1 MLPEDPFWLTITLL
15 AMPAAGSLIGG
26 LLAEAFTISRRTLS
40 LALHGVAG
48 ILLAVVGIELMPVVL
63 AAGDTWFYILMFM
76 AGALFTLAIDWAT
89 EFTRKLLGRETPEDA
104 SRTHEPAYPCRRPG
118 KHPVGASGA
127 SRSAA
132 IVIFIGVAIDF
143 VTDGLL
149 IVSGADVSR
158 DIAVLLGIALFAAD
172 SPEAFATI
180 ANMKA
185 GGSSRRL
192 RLFLTLSFPVVLIGG
207 GLFGEWLLRGAPSV
221 VQISVLAFTAG
232 IILTLVESQIIPETF
247 EKWEGKTATL
257 TLVGSFIL
265 FGAISAYLG

>member
-1 MLPEDPFWLTITLL
+1 MLPDDPFWLTIALL
-15 AMPAAGSLIGG
+15 AMPAAGSFIGG
-26 LLAEAFTISRRTLS
+26 LLAEAVTISRRTLS

-48 ILLAVVGIELMPVVL
+48 ILLAVVGVELMPLVL
-63 AAGDTWFYILMFM
+63 EAGNTWFYALMFM
-76 AGALFTLAIDWAT
+76 AGALFTLAVDWTT
-89 EFTRKLLGRETPEDA
+89 EFTRKLLGGETP
-104 SRTHEPAYPCRRPG
+104 HEGSDTQQPPYPCRRPG

-127 SRSAA
+127 ARGAA

-158 DIAVLLGIALFAAD
+158 DVAVLLGIALFAAD

-185 GGSSRRL
+185 GGSSRKTRL
-192 RLFLTLSFPVVLIGG
+192 LLTFSFPVILIGG
-207 GLFGEWLLRGAPSV
+207 GLLGEWLLRGAPTV

-265 FGAISAYLG
+265 FAAISAYVS